1 MLGRKSSEERL
12 QSEAEYLKKLVED
25 SKLRLEG
32 LTYRLIEMEIAKKQ
46 LFEENKNSVSEL
58 ENANFLLA
66 TKQEELTRLHR

>member
-1 MLGRKSSEERL
+1 
-12 QSEAEYLKKLVED
+12 VED

-32 LTYRLIEMEIAKKQ
+32 LTSRLIEMEIAKKQ